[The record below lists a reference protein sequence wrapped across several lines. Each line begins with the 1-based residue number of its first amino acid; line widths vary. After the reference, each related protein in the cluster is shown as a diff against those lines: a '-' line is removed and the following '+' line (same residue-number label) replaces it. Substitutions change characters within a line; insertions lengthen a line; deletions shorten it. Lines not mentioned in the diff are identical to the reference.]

1 MFLFSILSECFF
13 IWFRIFENS
22 DFFFFWRYFYVASF
36 GPYLWKRNVIA
47 LSFAPTDNHEAE
59 VQVLVLTYGRD
70 MAHCSRCL
78 IPCGSNDGKYM
89 MEIHRVLKPGT
100 RKWNRVRVLEVEVI
114 RWRLLNNFMMR
125 LRNIW
130 RMVNKWNR
138 HENCYKRMN
147 GIIDSRKCNGY
158 KYKDLQ
164 LEILGVKCFW
174 RMQRRYSKHIVRI

>member
-1 MFLFSILSECFF
+1 MESGKLGGDLHYTSDNSVGDCSCTCSIYSFIRYSKTFLFI
-13 IWFRIFENS
+13 
-22 DFFFFWRYFYVASF
+22 V
-36 GPYLWKRNVIA
+36 
-47 LSFAPTDNHEAE
+47 DNHEAE

-164 LEILGVKCFW
+164 LEILGVKCF
-174 RMQRRYSKHIVRI
+174 